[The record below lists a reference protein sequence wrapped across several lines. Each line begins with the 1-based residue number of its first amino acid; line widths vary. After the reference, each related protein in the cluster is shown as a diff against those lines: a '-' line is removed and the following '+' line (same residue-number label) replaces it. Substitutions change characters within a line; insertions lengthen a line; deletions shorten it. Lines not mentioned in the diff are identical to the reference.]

1 MFDESQKSANAH
13 LGAGSQNNM
22 AYWYKRPED
31 VGAAAV
37 LLRVFLGY
45 QE

>member
-1 MFDESQKSANAH
+1 MRI

-31 VGAAAV
+31 AGAAAV
-37 LLRVFLGY
+37 LLRVFLEY